1 MKLDFAK
8 KMEAEIAKVQ
18 DQEEKSYL
26 EKILSLEIAGNVDI
40 EEDMIQCAIVPI
52 QIGAQMKIDVN
63 KSAIYYQHY
72 RTMKSILKKSK
83 EEIPV
88 RNHERIEEG
97 IQFLVGRIKEMEP
110 QRSLADI
117 ETDVRKMISET
128 KIEEICNK
136 IGFDL
141 TKESEIEY
149 DEDGEPIEVTEDEDD
164 GPTVLDLLDELMK
177 DLKTN

>member
-26 EKILSLEIAGNVDI
+26 EKILSLEITGNVDI

-52 QIGAQMKIDVN
+52 QIGAQMNIDST

-83 EEIPV
+83 EELSV

-97 IQFLVGRIKEMEP
+97 IQFLIGRIKDLEP
-110 QRSLADI
+110 ERSLADI

-128 KIEEICNK
+128 NIEEICNR

-141 TKESEIEY
+141 TKEPEVEY
-149 DEDGEPIEVTEDEDD
+149 DEDGEPIEVIDDEDD
-164 GPTVLDLLDELMK
+164 GPTVLDLFHELTK